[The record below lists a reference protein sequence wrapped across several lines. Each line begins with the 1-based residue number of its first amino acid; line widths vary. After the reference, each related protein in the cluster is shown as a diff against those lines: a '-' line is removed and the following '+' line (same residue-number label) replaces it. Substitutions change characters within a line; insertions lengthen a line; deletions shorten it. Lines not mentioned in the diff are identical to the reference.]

1 VRLES
6 AVITERQL
14 YGFTDVAVCSPST
27 SQTLGGP
34 GIGSERQPIDD
45 LGPYELDA
53 RQQEEDCW
61 VI

>member
-1 VRLES
+1 M
-6 AVITERQL
+6 ITERQL